1 MDNYPYIIAS
11 LPDLALD
18 FEKHDFDYPF
28 IRENIFFSL
37 SQEDR
42 RLVEWLEQ
50 GFVEE
55 NLNEDFY
62 RQCRRC
68 GNRFIREFFTFDWHL
83 RTEKVAYLERRE
95 SGEDF
100 EEKEALHKAFVTP
113 DILKREQ
120 AIGSVVWNKIEE
132 LVVMDVFNINVILAF
147 LAKAHIITRWNRL
160 DRATG
165 RKLFDDFVKEIDE
178 TYNKNKIDFN
188 I

>member
-1 MDNYPYIIAS
+1 MD
-11 LPDLALD
+11 
-18 FEKHDFDYPF
+18 
-28 IRENIFFSL
+28 
-37 SQEDR
+37 
-42 RLVEWLEQ
+42 
-50 GFVEE
+50 E

-68 GNRFIREFFTFDWHL
+68 GNRFIREFFAFDWLL

-100 EEKEALHKAFVTP
+100 EEKEALHKAFVNP

-160 DRATG
+160 DRVTG

-178 TYNKNKIDFN
+178 TYNRNKIDF
-188 I
+188 

>member
-18 FEKHDFDYPF
+18 FERHDFDYQF

-42 RLVEWLEQ
+42 RLIEWLEQ
-50 GFVEE
+50 GFADE

-62 RQCRRC
+62 RASSRC
-68 GNRFIREFFTFDWHL
+68 GNRFIRDYFGFDWL
-83 RTEKVAYLERRE
+83 MRNEKVAWLERRE

-100 EEKEALHKAFVTP
+100 EEKATLHKAFTIP

-120 AIGSVVWNKIEE
+120 AVSGIVWNKIED
-132 LVVMDVFNINVILAF
+132 LVILDNFNINVILAF
-147 LAKAHIITRWNRL
+147 LAKFNIIARWNRL
-160 DRATG
+160 DPKEG
-165 RKLFDDFVKEIDE
+165 RRLFDQFVQEIDE
-178 TYNKNKIDFN
+178 TYNKNKIDF
-188 I
+188 

>member
-11 LPDLALD
+11 LPDLVLD
-18 FEKHDFDYPF
+18 FEKHDFDYQF

-50 GFVEE
+50 GFVDE

-68 GNRFIREFFTFDWHL
+68 GNRFIREYFAFDWLL

-100 EEKEALHKAFVTP
+100 EEKEALLKAFVTP

-120 AIGSVVWNKIEE
+120 AVCNVVWNKIEDM
-132 LVVMDVFNINVILAF
+132 VVMDVFNINVILAF
-147 LAKAHIITRWNRL
+147 LAKFHIIARWNHL
-160 DRATG
+160 DRVTG
-165 RKLFDDFVKEIDE
+165 RKLFDDFVQEIDD
-178 TYNKNKIDFN
+178 TYNRNKIEF
-188 I
+188 

>member
-50 GFVEE
+50 GFVDE

-68 GNRFIREFFTFDWHL
+68 GNRFIRDFFAFDWLL
-83 RTEKVAYLERRE
+83 RTEKVAYL
-95 SGEDF
+95 
-100 EEKEALHKAFVTP
+100 
-113 DILKREQ
+113 
-120 AIGSVVWNKIEE
+120 
-132 LVVMDVFNINVILAF
+132 
-147 LAKAHIITRWNRL
+147 
-160 DRATG
+160 
-165 RKLFDDFVKEIDE
+165 
-178 TYNKNKIDFN
+178 
-188 I
+188 

>member
-37 SQEDR
+37 SQEDK

-50 GFVEE
+50 GFVDD
-55 NLNEDFY
+55 NLNDDFY
-62 RQCRRC
+62 RSCRRC
-68 GNRFIREFFTFDWHL
+68 GNRFIREYFAFDWQL
-83 RTEKVAYLERRE
+83 RTEKVAHLERRE

-100 EEKEALHKAFVTP
+100 EEKEALHKAFVVP

-120 AIGSVVWNKIEE
+120 AICAVVWNKIEE
-132 LVVMDVFNINVILAF
+132 IVVMDVFNINVILAF
-147 LAKAHIITRWNRL
+147 LAKFHIIARWNRL

-165 RKLFDDFVKEIDE
+165 RKLFDDFVQEIDD
-178 TYNKNKIDFN
+178 TYNRNKIEF
-188 I
+188 